1 MELMHQSTMARC
13 CLVAALVVSG
23 AHGFALPRPGARAPR
38 GAGVSL
44 RASPSDVAAALGDER
59 LVLNFACFGFYERDC
74 LLELD
79 GDGTCEYSAGMI
91 SDGPGEWRV
100 VGGDPDGGESPGDA
114 YLEFSQP
121 MTEIYRELY
130 NVPSGT
136 VFWRGRVVPSG
147 GGYAVVDGVA
157 ISEAESQTSKLLS
170 KVVLRGGGFQKEGTF
185 TGRLVMPDDDEDDL
199 PQPVS
204 IELFDDDGDDAAVA
218 QQAAKRVRKRKK
230 LKASESD
237 KGFAKA
243 PDPVAAPAP
252 EPVAFESKEAADAR
266 KADFGVGTPL
276 FGKKKQ

>member
-1 MELMHQSTMARC
+1 MMARC

-91 SDGPGEWRV
+91 SDGPG
-100 VGGDPDGGESPGDA
+100 D
-114 YLEFSQP
+114 QP

-147 GGYAVVDGVA
+147 SGYAVVDGVA

-185 TGRLVMPDDDEDDL
+185 TGRLVLPDDDEDDL

-204 IELFDDDGDDAAVA
+204 IELFDDDGDAEVA

-252 EPVAFESKEAADAR
+252 EPVAFESKDAADAR

>member
-1 MELMHQSTMARC
+1 MMARC

-100 VGGDPDGGESPGDA
+100 VGGDPDGGESPADA

-157 ISEAESQTSKLLS
+157 ISRPSQASAAL
-170 KVVLRGGGFQKEGTF
+170 KVVLSGGGFQKEGTF
-185 TGRLVMPDDDEDDL
+185 TGRLVLPDDDEDDL

-204 IELFDDDGDDAAVA
+204 IELFDGGGDAPVA
-218 QQAAKRVRKRKK
+218 QQAA
-230 LKASESD
+230 ASASARSSRRRRATRASPRRPIRSRRRRPSPWPSSRND
-237 KGFAKA
+237 
-243 PDPVAAPAP
+243 
-252 EPVAFESKEAADAR
+252 ADAE
-266 KADFGVGTPL
+266 ADFGVGPL
-276 FGKKKQ
+276 RQEAAT

>member
-1 MELMHQSTMARC
+1 MMARC

-100 VGGDPDGGESPGDA
+100 VGGDPDGGESPADA

-147 GGYAVVDGVA
+147 GGYAVV
-157 ISEAESQTSKLLS
+157 
-170 KVVLRGGGFQKEGTF
+170 
-185 TGRLVMPDDDEDDL
+185 
-199 PQPVS
+199 
-204 IELFDDDGDDAAVA
+204 A
-218 QQAAKRVRKRKK
+218 QQAAAARKRKK

-252 EPVAFESKEAADAR
+252 EPVAFESNDAAAR
-266 KADFGVGTPL
+266 RRTSAWARPSSARSSGNDL
-276 FGKKKQ
+276 